1 MHYISPISSPFSIP
15 IPIIHP
21 PSPPPP
27 PPPSFLHSAS
37 SGFSPLQPAETFGEP
52 ITVPAEIHDFGI
64 GGGGE
69 SPCRHPPAPPPSPV
83 KPYWWD
89 GEDDN
94 DNDNNNNKKR
104 GIHDDDNDEADEI
117 PVFSRG
123 IFVGKKS
130 YRFFKYEIEAS
141 TVNLHIIHIL
151 IEIHIVLRVIC
162 HLSEVQSTNNLC

>member
-1 MHYISPISSPFSIP
+1 ME
-15 IPIIHP
+15 
-21 PSPPPP
+21 
-27 PPPSFLHSAS
+27 AK
-37 SGFSPLQPAETFGEP
+37 
-52 ITVPAEIHDFGI
+52 
-64 GGGGE
+64 

-162 HLSEVQSTNNLC
+162 HLSEVQSTNNLCWIRNNYNSILLNQQTQNIVFNYLYLKIIIIKIIYKIIDPDGNKKSLVIFKAFYNYFIYILAAF